1 MKKIVL
7 FLFVLL
13 AVSCTENIRT
23 NCKVS
28 ELTETEQLVLTQ
40 TDSSAYMSAIILD
53 DKVLVFNDPAKDIIK
68 VNAYDFGVI
77 FIVSFMVG
85 AILSMIL
92 CLILER

>member
-13 AVSCTENIRT
+13 AVSCTENIRN

-28 ELTETEQLVLTQ
+28 DLTETEQFVLTQ

-68 VNAYDFGVI
+68 INAYDVGI
-77 FIVSFMVG
+77 IIIISFMVG
-85 AILSMIL
+85 AILSLIL
-92 CLILER
+92 CLALDH